1 MCWLSGEPVLDE
13 MLFDPT
19 VITMMKRDGVAP
31 DDLRVLLLEMSR
43 RLKRH
48 RVSPAPP
55 SQPMPP
61 VCPPIITCENT
72 IPPDA
77 GRA

>member
-1 MCWLSGEPVLDE
+1 MCWLSGEPTLDE
-13 MLFDPT
+13 MLCDTT

-48 RVSPAPP
+48 RVSPASPQLLP
-55 SQPMPP
+55 RVP
-61 VCPPIITCENT
+61 
-72 IPPDA
+72 A
-77 GRA
+77 HHGRARTPACFTLLHTR

>member
-1 MCWLSGEPVLDE
+1 MCWLSGEPTLDD

-31 DDLRVLLLEMSR
+31 DDLRVLLQEMSR

-48 RVSPAPP
+48 RVYRHLSSDPRLPVHGQHRVREQFPA
-55 SQPMPP
+55 
-61 VCPPIITCENT
+61 
-72 IPPDA
+72 
-77 GRA
+77 

>member
-1 MCWLSGEPVLDE
+1 MCWLSGEPTLNE
-13 MLFDPT
+13 MLCDTT

-48 RVSPAPP
+48 RVSSGPPA
-55 SQPMPP
+55 QPMPRVP
-61 VCPPIITCENT
+61 THHDVREHHP
-72 IPPDA
+72 A
-77 GRA
+77 